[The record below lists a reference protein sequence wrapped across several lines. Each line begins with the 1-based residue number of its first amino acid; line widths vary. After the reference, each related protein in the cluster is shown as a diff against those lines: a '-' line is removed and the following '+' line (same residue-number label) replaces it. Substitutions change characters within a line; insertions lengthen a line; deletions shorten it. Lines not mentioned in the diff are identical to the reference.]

1 MAGAVFLA
9 SRSPMHQP
17 FQRRSSRDRRSSS
30 TPCGSLSPSPECD
43 RPGGD
48 AARLTPPAAGRRSTT
63 MRGGLGRGFAHGAL
77 AGGAHGELA
86 RRRELRGT
94 RHTRGLSSG
103 LREWARFT
111 ESGK

>member
-63 MRGGLGRGFAHGAL
+63 MRGGLGRDFAHGAL
-77 AGGAHGELA
+77 TGGAHGELA
-86 RRRELRGT
+86 RRGELRGT
-94 RHTRGLSSG
+94 GRARGLSSG

-111 ESGK
+111 ESR